1 MNRSILLIIL
11 CIFLGGVSAQVD
23 SVYMGKVDNSGAA
36 VKKKHKSIDLLEN
49 AVWGGNFQLWFGNHS
64 YFYASPSIGYRFF
77 ERIQV
82 GAGMIYNYNRVATS
96 YGIYTQNIFG
106 AHSYARIIISDN
118 FFLQGQY
125 DKLKQPDYYSIE
137 PGAKRWVSY
146 AIAGIGMQ
154 QHVSEK
160 LTLTTTIMHDFSR
173 DKLSIYPDIILQFGI
188 TGKFN

>member
-11 CIFLGGVSAQVD
+11 CIFFGSLTAQVD
-23 SVYMGKVDNSGAA
+23 SVYMGKADNSSAI
-36 VKKKHKSIDLLEN
+36 VKKKHKTIDLLEN
-49 AVWGGNFQLWFGNHS
+49 AVWGGNFQLWFGNPS

-82 GAGMIYNYNRVATS
+82 GAGMIYNYNRFTTS
-96 YGIYTQNIFG
+96 YGIYTQSIYG

-125 DKLKQPDYYSIE
+125 DKLKQPDYYSTE

-154 QHVSEK
+154 QHVSDK

>member
-11 CIFLGGVSAQVD
+11 CFFFGSLSAQVD
-23 SVYMGKVDNSGAA
+23 SVYMGKARNVADE
-36 VKKKHKSIDLLEN
+36 VKKKHTSRDIFEN
-49 AVWGGNFQLWFGNHS
+49 AVWGGNFQLWFGNPA
-64 YFYASPSIGYRFF
+64 YFYASPSLGYRFF

-82 GAGMIYNYNRVATS
+82 GAGMIYNYNRITTS
-96 YGIYTQNIFG
+96 YGVYTQSIYG
-106 AHSYARIIISDN
+106 AHSYARIILTEN
-118 FFLQGQY
+118 FFVQGQY
-125 DKLKQPDYYSIE
+125 DKLKQPDYYSSE

-154 QHVSEK
+154 QHVSDK